1 MFPASFDYRVA
12 ESIDEAIS
20 LYQSA
25 DGEARYLAGG
35 HSLIP
40 AMKLRLAR
48 PSRLIDIRPIEQLRY
63 IRVGDDG
70 AVHIGSLTTHA
81 EIAASNVVAQHAPLL
96 AQAAKVIGDVQVRNM
111 GTIGGS
117 LAHNDPGA
125 DYPAAVLALEATIT
139 VQGPNGTRHIAATDF
154 LKDMYETALEP
165 GEIIV
170 DVAVPSYS
178 GWKSTYVKFFHP
190 ASRYAVV
197 GVAILANAVG
207 NQVQDIRIAYNGVAS
222 CAFRDTAAENALKGK
237 AATDATIA
245 EAANAALNGVDV
257 LSDHFASAEF
267 RKHIGR
273 VYLKRALQEL
283 FAG

>member
-63 IRVGDDG
+63 IQVGADG
-70 AVHIGSLTTHA
+70 ALHIGSLTTHA
-81 EIAASNVVAQHAPLL
+81 EVADSDVVAQYAALL

-125 DYPAAVLALEATIT
+125 DYPAAILALEATVT
-139 VQGPNGTRHIAATDF
+139 VQGPNGQRHIAATEF

-170 DVAVPSYS
+170 DIAVPSYV

-197 GVAILANAVG
+197 GIAVLAKTDG
-207 NQVQDIRIAYNGVAS
+207 SLVQDIRIAYNGVAS
-222 CAFRDTAAENALKGK
+222 CAFRDTAAENALKGQ
-237 AATDATIA
+237 AATDAAIA
-245 EAANAALNGVDV
+245 EAANAALNGVDA

-273 VYLKRALQEL
+273 TYLKRALQKL